1 MVESEYLNKTKDY
14 RHQWSR
20 KQNRE
25 NEKEQEHALCLS
37 KIYIIQSFINKV
49 LSNYSMLKYLNTQ
62 SLISENSKSIKG
74 AQRRDEDTLQ
84 LQEFSRR
91 NNNYPKKMR
100 DL

>member
-1 MVESEYLNKTKDY
+1 
-14 RHQWSR
+14 
-20 KQNRE
+20 
-25 NEKEQEHALCLS
+25 
-37 KIYIIQSFINKV
+37 
-49 LSNYSMLKYLNTQ
+49 MLKYLNTQ

-84 LQEFSRR
+84 LQEFSRM